1 MADKRTNPSGKEA
14 MSGAGEDDSGFGSND
29 PTAGQPTSSSTGL
42 ETGTP
47 GAKGFVDASRG
58 VSIATQVD
66 NYPEPKEDEEV
77 EVKTTVKTN
86 SGRTSGGRS
95 YSDDST

>member
-1 MADKRTNPSGKEA
+1 MADKRTNPSVQEA
-14 MSGAGEDDSGFGSND
+14 ISGAGEDDSGFGSND
-29 PTAGQPTSSSTGL
+29 PTAGRPTSSSTGL
-42 ETGTP
+42 ETGSDDST
-47 GAKGFVDASRG
+47 RG